1 LISSGNKF
9 SAKVFVTKLTNSSS
23 WAKRKA
29 AICPTDRRLSSGLLV
44 KIKNLNDSSALM
56 ALSCAFKG
64 KLLQYQ
70 NSNIMQTNNK
80 QISAELTCPPA
91 FAGFH
96 AKLITTENL
105 IQNEIK
111 AQRAGDWNSFDWT

>member
-1 LISSGNKF
+1 MDK
-9 SAKVFVTKLTNSSS
+9 
-23 WAKRKA
+23 
-29 AICPTDRRLSSGLLV
+29 RLSSGLPV
-44 KIKNLNDSSALM
+44 KIKNFNDSSASM
-56 ALSCAFKG
+56 ALSCTFKG

-96 AKLITTENL
+96 VKLITDAIKPATTENL
-105 IQNEIK
+105 IQNETK
-111 AQRAGDWNSFDWT
+111 AQRACDWNSFDWTW